1 MTDVTTTALPAPRP
15 VRPRTTLVAAL
26 FVAAGALVGFFGLVA
41 LYVARRAQALN
52 AGQDWFDA
60 DAVELGP
67 PGFIFATLILSVFTV
82 QWAVH
87 ATRHDDRVNAFW
99 ALAITGLFGAAVF
112 NQLWFILAET
122 GFSVDGGEAEFL
134 FLVVNGYFAVMLI
147 AAVATLAITFL
158 RALAGQYTGKQNDG
172 VAAAALFWNAVVAV
186 WAVTW
191 YVIYIT
197 K

>member
-87 ATRHDDRVNAFW
+87 ATRHDDRVNAYW

-112 NQLWFILAET
+112 TQLWFILAET
-122 GFSVDGGEAEFL
+122 GFSVDGGEADSGRL
-134 FLVVNGYFAVMLI
+134 TAWQRSS
-147 AAVATLAITFL
+147 LAP
-158 RALAGQYTGKQNDG
+158 
-172 VAAAALFWNAVVAV
+172 
-186 WAVTW
+186 WASFVCYARTSTRSW
-191 YVIYIT
+191 RSCWLLPISPRST
-197 K
+197 SLSPP

>member
-15 VRPRTTLVAAL
+15 VRPRTTLIGSL
-26 FVAAGALVGFFGLVA
+26 FLAAGAVVGFVGLVA
-41 LYVARRAQALN
+41 LYVARRAQALGS
-52 AGQDWFDA
+52 GQDWLDA
-60 DAVELGP
+60 EVMELGP

-82 QWAVH
+82 QWALQ
-87 ATRHDDRVNAFW
+87 ATRAGDRAHAFW
-99 ALAITGLFGAAVF
+99 ALGITGLFGAAVF
-112 NQLWFILAET
+112 NQLWFVLSET
-122 GFSVDGGEAEFL
+122 GFSVDGGEAQFL

-147 AAVATLAITFL
+147 AAVVTLAITFL
-158 RALAGQYTGKQNDG
+158 RALAGQYTGKQNEG
-172 VAAAALFWNAVVAV
+172 IAAAALFWHAVVAM

>member
-1 MTDVTTTALPAPRP
+1 MAQTTALPAPEL
-15 VRPRTTLVAAL
+15 VRPRTVVVGTLFATGAAL
-26 FVAAGALVGFFGLVA
+26 TMFLALIA
-41 LYVARRAQALN
+41 IYVMRRADTLD
-52 AGQDWFDA
+52 AGQEWFP
-60 DAVELGP
+60 EGSIEMGP
-67 PGFIFATLILSVFTV
+67 PGFVLATLILSVFTV

-87 ATRHDDRVNAFW
+87 ATRHDDRVNAYW